1 MNLILAPETW
11 PFAVAGLLMLSIA
24 AIEGIALLIGASAMG
39 WVDSLLHHSPDAL
52 LHHSPD
58 APDSPDSWLGWLHL
72 GKVPLLV
79 LVVLFLA
86 LFTLVGFAL
95 NLAAAGV
102 FGAMIP
108 PLISAPVAAV
118 AALPLMRVCAGGIA
132 HLIPSDQTYAVSFDT
147 LVGRVAVIVSGTAR
161 LGYPAQGKV
170 TSRAWSGSLCDGRAR
185 CGGGDIRSERRGL
198 AGQAVER
205 HPFPS
210 HPQSAAGPVV
220 IRS

>member
-1 MNLILAPETW
+1 MNLLLAPETW

-58 APDSPDSWLGWLHL
+58 APDTVDSWLGWLHL

-86 LFTLVGFAL
+86 LFALIGFAL
-95 NLAAAGV
+95 DLAAAGV
-102 FGAMIP
+102 FGTMIP
-108 PLISAPVAAV
+108 PLIAAPVAAV
-118 AALPLMRVCAGGIA
+118 AALPLMRICAGGIA
-132 HLIPSDQTYAVSFDT
+132 DLIPSDQTYAVSLDT

-170 TSRAWSGSLCDGRAR
+170 TSEHGQVLYVMVEPDGADVTFVRNDAVLLVKQLSGTRFQA
-185 CGGGDIRSERRGL
+185 IRNPRPDL
-198 AGQAVER
+198 L
-205 HPFPS
+205 
-210 HPQSAAGPVV
+210 
-220 IRS
+220 

>member
-1 MNLILAPETW
+1 MTLLLTPETW
-11 PFAVAGLLMLSIA
+11 PFAVASLLILSIA
-24 AIEGIALLIGASAMG
+24 VIEGVALLIGTTATG
-39 WVDSLLHHSPDAL
+39 WLDSLLHHSPDAL

-58 APDSPDSWLGWLHL
+58 APESPDSWLGWLHL

-86 LFTLVGFAL
+86 LFALIGFAL
-95 NLAAAGV
+95 DLAAVGV

-108 PLISAPVAAV
+108 PLIAAPVAAV

-132 HLIPSDQTYAVSFDT
+132 HLIPSDQTYAVSLDT

-170 TSRAWSGSLCDGRAR
+170 TSEHGQVLYVMVEPDAADVTFVQNDAVLLVKQLSGTRFQA
-185 CGGGDIRSERRGL
+185 IRNPRPDL
-198 AGQAVER
+198 L
-205 HPFPS
+205 
-210 HPQSAAGPVV
+210 
-220 IRS
+220 

>member
-1 MNLILAPETW
+1 MNLLLAPETW

-24 AIEGIALLIGASAMG
+24 AIEGVALLIGASAMG

-58 APDSPDSWLGWLHL
+58 SPDSWLGWLHL
-72 GKVPLLV
+72 GRVPLLV

-86 LFTLVGFAL
+86 LFALVGFAL

-118 AALPLMRVCAGGIA
+118 ASLPLMRVCAGGIA
-132 HLIPSDQTYAVSFDT
+132 HMIPSDQTYAVSLDT

-161 LGYPAQGKV
+161 FGYPAQGKV
-170 TSRAWSGSLCDGRAR
+170 TSEHGQVHYVLVEPDMAEVTFAQNDAVLLVKRLSATRFQA
-185 CGGGDIRSERRGL
+185 IRNPRPDL
-198 AGQAVER
+198 L
-205 HPFPS
+205 
-210 HPQSAAGPVV
+210 
-220 IRS
+220 

>member
-1 MNLILAPETW
+1 MNLFLAPETW

-24 AIEGIALLIGASAMG
+24 AIEGIALLIGASATG

-58 APDSPDSWLGWLHL
+58 TPDSWLGWLHL

-86 LFTLVGFAL
+86 LFALVGFAL
-95 NLAAAGV
+95 NLAAAGA
-102 FGAMIP
+102 FGALIP
-108 PLISAPVAAV
+108 PLIAAPVSVV

-132 HLIPSDQTYAVSFDT
+132 HLIPSDQTYAVSLDT

-170 TSRAWSGSLCDGRAR
+170 TSEHGQVHYVMVEPDAAEVTFAQNDAVLLVKRLSATRFQA
-185 CGGGDIRSERRGL
+185 IRNPRPDL
-198 AGQAVER
+198 L
-205 HPFPS
+205 
-210 HPQSAAGPVV
+210 
-220 IRS
+220 

>member
-1 MNLILAPETW
+1 MNLLLAPETW

-24 AIEGIALLIGASAMG
+24 AIEGVALLIGASAMG

-58 APDSPDSWLGWLHL
+58 SPDSWLGWLHL

-86 LFTLVGFAL
+86 LFALVGFAL

-108 PLISAPVAAV
+108 PLIAAPVAAV
-118 AALPLMRVCAGGIA
+118 ASLPLMRVCAGGIA
-132 HLIPSDQTYAVSFDT
+132 HLIPSDQTYAVSLDT

-170 TSRAWSGSLCDGRAR
+170 TS
-185 CGGGDIRSERRGL
+185 EH
-198 AGQAVER
+198 GQV
-205 HPFPS
+205 
-210 HPQSAAGPVV
+210 PVSYTHLTLPTILLV
-220 IRS
+220 

>member
-1 MNLILAPETW
+1 MNLLFTPETW
-11 PFAVAGLLMLSIA
+11 PFAVASLLILSIA
-24 AIEGIALLIGASAMG
+24 VIEGVALLIGTTATG
-39 WVDSLLHHSPDAL
+39 WLDSLLHHSPDAL

-58 APDSPDSWLGWLHL
+58 APESPDSWLGWLHL

-86 LFTLVGFAL
+86 LFALIGFAL
-95 NLAAAGV
+95 DLAAAGV

-108 PLISAPVAAV
+108 PLIAAPVAAV

-132 HLIPSDQTYAVSFDT
+132 HLIPSDQTYAVSLDT

-170 TSRAWSGSLCDGRAR
+170 TSEHGQVLYVMVEPDAADVTFVQNDAVLLVKQLSGTRFQA
-185 CGGGDIRSERRGL
+185 IRNPRPDL
-198 AGQAVER
+198 L
-205 HPFPS
+205 
-210 HPQSAAGPVV
+210 
-220 IRS
+220 